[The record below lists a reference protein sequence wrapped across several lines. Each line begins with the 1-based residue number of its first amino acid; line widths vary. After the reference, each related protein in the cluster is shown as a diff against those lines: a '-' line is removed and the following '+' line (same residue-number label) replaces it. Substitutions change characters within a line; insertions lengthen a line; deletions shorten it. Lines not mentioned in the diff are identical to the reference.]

1 MARLTLTLLG
11 GFSGRLDSGLPLI
24 LPTRKSQS
32 LLAFLAVTPGTTHPR
47 DKLAAWLWGEM
58 PRRDGRARLRQAV
71 FAIRRALADV
81 SPALVLEAIR
91 SRSTARRPRSFAG
104 KWDSSTRRFTE
115 EDES

>member
-24 LPTRKSQS
+24 LPTRKSQG
-32 LLAFLAVTPGTTHPR
+32 LLAFLAGVTHPR
-47 DKLAAWLWGEM
+47 DKLAALLWGEM

-81 SPALVLEAIR
+81 SPALVLEGDTVALDVE
-91 SRSTARRPRSFAG
+91 TAAKLRREMGLEHPSLHRG
-104 KWDSSTRRFTE
+104 G
-115 EDES
+115 

>member
-71 FAIRRALADV
+71 FAIRRALAHV
-81 SPALVLEAIR
+81 SPALVLEGNTVALDR
-91 SRSTARRPRSFAG
+91 ETGAKLRREMGLEHPSLHRG
-104 KWDSSTRRFTE
+104 G
-115 EDES
+115 